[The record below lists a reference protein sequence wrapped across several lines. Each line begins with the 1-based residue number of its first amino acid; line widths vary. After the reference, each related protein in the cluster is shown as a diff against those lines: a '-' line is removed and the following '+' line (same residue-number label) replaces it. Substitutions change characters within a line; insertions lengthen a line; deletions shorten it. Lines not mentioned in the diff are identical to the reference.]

1 MCLGKTLKDKA
12 FELRSKKWE
21 QDSHVKLIII
31 RKKKWAI
38 NMERRKKWFF
48 SVKCME
54 NKKAKFR
61 RRANYK
67 FNMQTS
73 IALLHRK
80 KLEV

>member
-38 NMERRKKWFF
+38 NMERTKTNDSFQWNVWKIKKE
-48 SVKCME
+48 SLGGGLT
-54 NKKAKFR
+54 
-61 RRANYK
+61 
-67 FNMQTS
+67 TS
-73 IALLHRK
+73 LICKHQ
-80 KLEV
+80 